1 LASRTSLALHLFPR
15 RLMAIGLLVALVE
28 VIAGTLAG
36 AWLYHEEAT

>member
-1 LASRTSLALHLFPR
+1 
-15 RLMAIGLLVALVE
+15 MAIGLSVALVE